1 MAQVING
8 DLSPY
13 YACSALA
20 MQPNWGNAQRR
31 VLQTLESN
39 IPGLPK
45 PYVIKVPM
53 LEKAGRIVKREFA
66 IILPHE
72 LFAMMHEH
80 YPEEFGTARV
90 FIYKF
95 VG

>member
-1 MAQVING
+1 MTQVING

-53 LEKAGRIVKREFA
+53 LEKAGRIEKREFA

-80 YPEEFGTARV
+80 YREEFGTARV
-90 FIYKF
+90 FIYEF